1 MHTIEENLTEIQS
14 RMDGGEREWPERRLA
29 ELMEQMGPAELLDWR
44 TDIEILVDKFCRKRR
59 RNLLE
64 IYRAKVR
71 PSKDATTGIP
81 KPTVSYVHID
91 PESALVGDFK
101 HTLLNLR
108 KHHFFQWST
117 FYRAGLARHF
127 EKFVTTF
134 QDVAPND
141 FGNALTDPLA
151 DHARDVF
158 SAGYDRAQRAGR
170 RHDDAVRRVFNGLA
184 HFLALPLEFYAAR
197 WSTASDSKT
206 SFAVRLLL
214 SASVAGILKGCSSAS
229 FGRDTGRKILPRFPR
244 SWMHYAAFL
253 LPRHAETVIDSIES
267 GPLRDGLQTSV
278 LPTLDALQKFF
289 DAPGADYFPLP
300 VTGQYSWPRRRLD
313 VAVRPP
319 GDAQRLIEVS
329 TFLEEGFVQTKDLE
343 DAVGRQATLIIAP
356 LRPDVHRIVNE
367 RAALADIVV
376 PVDPDVPVDQVDQER
391 SRVANSAF
399 GVWKK
404 AVDKLRSRLQRNS
417 PITYNFAREF
427 PLQDPDK
434 AEFFHVARTS
444 VRDLLRTFERRNGV
458 RLWCS
463 VRRSGK
469 TTACFDM
476 GSPSGDST
484 IVSQTC
490 GQSNREEARI
500 FYVSVCDALKA
511 SKMVSETF
519 VRDVI
524 SDCAPVD
531 VENRRVVLI
540 IDEYETLFGQL
551 DVAAE
556 GSRLTRYNVVQPILN
571 QLASFSHENLLVF
584 LGQKPG
590 AHFILMDQNQ
600 LAPYVSQEP
609 FPLFEHAPGKTRG
622 EFSALVDKILG
633 GRVECAADFLDA
645 LFEETAGHPFL
656 TANVLVEFVD
666 WLIETKRPQS
676 ALHVDSNDF
685 DGFASYRLTA
695 DRILSSQEYEFFR
708 TGAADAM
715 SERGFKENSWL
726 FAAYW
731 ILRRLSSDGA
741 ERFGVQTVDF
751 GELTRGIPVPTGGRL
766 PNPAEMVTS
775 ASRANFLNRDGHA
788 VSVKI
793 RTLGRIAAAV
803 RPGLA

>member
-1 MHTIEENLTEIQS
+1 MPTIEASLTEIQS
-14 RMDGGEREWPERRLA
+14 RMDGGEREWPERRLT
-29 ELMEQMGPAELLDWR
+29 ELMEQMGPGELLDWR
-44 TDIEILVDKFCRKRR
+44 TDIEMLVDKFYKKRR
-59 RNLLE
+59 KNLLKIYQARVDGVGTTTAE
-64 IYRAKVR
+64 IQE
-71 PSKDATTGIP
+71 
-81 KPTVSYVHID
+81 PTVPHFNIE
-91 PESALVGDFK
+91 PESALVRDFE
-101 HTLLNLR
+101 HSLQRLR
-108 KHHFFQWST
+108 DHHIFQWST
-117 FYRAGLARHF
+117 FYREGLARHF

-134 QDVAPND
+134 RNAAPD
-141 FGNALTDPLA
+141 YLGNALSDPLA
-151 DHARDVF
+151 EHARDVF
-158 SAGYDRAQRAGR
+158 SAGYDHAIRAGR
-170 RHDDAVRRVFNGLA
+170 RHDDAVLRAFNGLA
-184 HFLALPLEFYAAR
+184 RFLALPLEFYAAR
-197 WSTASDSKT
+197 SSTPSDSR
-206 SFAVRLLL
+206 SAFALRLLL
-214 SASVAGILKGCSSAS
+214 SAAVTGILKGCSSAS
-229 FGRDTGRKILPRFPR
+229 FGTETGRAILPRFPR
-244 SWMHYAAFL
+244 SWMHCAAFL
-253 LPRHAETVIDSIES
+253 LPRQAETIIDSIES
-267 GPLRDGLQTSV
+267 GPLSYGLQTSV

-289 DAPGADYFPLP
+289 DIPGADYFPLP
-300 VTGQYSWPRRRLD
+300 VTGQYSWTRRRLD

-319 GDAQRLIEVS
+319 GDAQRLIEIS
-329 TFLEEGFVQTKDLE
+329 SFLEEGFVQIRDLE
-343 DAVGRQATLIIAP
+343 DAVGRQATLVIAP
-356 LRPDVHRIVNE
+356 LRPDVQRIVNE
-367 RAALADIVV
+367 RAALVDIVV
-376 PVDPDVPVDQVDQER
+376 PVNQDVPVDQER

-399 GVWKK
+399 RVWKK
-404 AVDKLRSRLQRNS
+404 SVDKLRSRLQRNS

-427 PLQDPDK
+427 PLQVPDK

-476 GSPSGDST
+476 GSPSADST

-490 GQSNREEARI
+490 GESNREEARR
-500 FYVSVCDALKA
+500 FHVSVRDALA
-511 SKMVSETF
+511 TSKMVSETF

-551 DVAAE
+551 DAAAE

-571 QLASFSHENLLVF
+571 QLTSFSHENLLVF

-609 FPLFEHAPGKTRG
+609 FPLFEHTPGNTRD

-645 LFEETAGHPFL
+645 LFDETAGHPFL

-666 WLIETKRPQS
+666 WLIATKRPQS
-676 ALHVDSNDF
+676 ALHVDSDDF
-685 DGFASYRLTA
+685 DGFGSRRLTT

-708 TGAADAM
+708 KGATEAM
-715 SERGFKENSWL
+715 SERGFKTNPWL

-731 ILRRLSSDGA
+731 ILRKLSSDGA
-741 ERFGVQTVDF
+741 ERFGAQVADF
-751 GELTRGIPVPTGGRL
+751 GELTRGIPVPTGGCL
-766 PNPAEMVTS
+766 PDPDEMVTS
-775 ASRANFLNRDGHA
+775 ASQANFLNQDGHA

>member
-1 MHTIEENLTEIQS
+1 MPTIEASLTEIQS
-14 RMDGGEREWPERRLA
+14 RLDGGEAEWPERRLI
-29 ELMEQMGPAELLDWR
+29 ELMGQMGPAELLDWR
-44 TDIEILVDKFCRKRR
+44 TDIEMLADKFYKKRR
-59 RNLLE
+59 KNLLNVYQARVGGAGTTTAE
-64 IYRAKVR
+64 IQA
-71 PSKDATTGIP
+71 
-81 KPTVSYVHID
+81 PTVAHID
-91 PESALVGDFK
+91 IEPESALVRDFA
-101 HTLLNLR
+101 HTLRQLR
-108 KHHFFQWST
+108 DHHIFQWST
-117 FYRAGLARHF
+117 LYREGLARHF
-127 EKFVTTF
+127 EKFVTALRN
-134 QDVAPND
+134 VAPD
-141 FGNALTDPLA
+141 YLGNALTDPLA

-158 SAGYDRAQRAGR
+158 SAGYDHARRRAGR
-170 RHDDAVRRVFNGLA
+170 RHDDAVRRAFNGLA
-184 HFLALPLEFYAAR
+184 RFLALPLEFYAAR
-197 WSTASDSKT
+197 WSTASDPRT
-206 SFAVRLLL
+206 AFAVRLLL
-214 SASVAGILKGCSSAS
+214 SAAVTGILKGCSSAS
-229 FGRDTGRKILPRFPR
+229 FGRDTGRAILPRFPR
-244 SWMHYAAFL
+244 SWMHCAAFL

-267 GPLRDGLQTSV
+267 GLLRDGLQTSV

-289 DAPGADYFPLP
+289 DTPGADYFPLP
-300 VTGQYSWPRRRLD
+300 VTGQYSWTRRRLD

-329 TFLEEGFVQTKDLE
+329 AFLEDGFVQTTDLE
-343 DAVGRQATLIIAP
+343 DAVGRQATLVIAP
-356 LRPDVHRIVNE
+356 LRPDVQRIVNG
-367 RAALADIVV
+367 RAALVDIVV
-376 PVDPDVPVDQVDQER
+376 PVDQDAPVDQER
-391 SRVANSAF
+391 SRVADNAF
-399 GVWKK
+399 RTWKY
-404 AVDKLRSRLQRNS
+404 AADKLRSRLKRNS

-427 PLQDPDK
+427 PLQVPDK
-434 AEFFHVARTS
+434 APFFHVARTS

-469 TTACFDM
+469 TTACLDM

-484 IVSQTC
+484 VVSQTC
-490 GQSNREEARI
+490 GESNREEARR
-500 FYVSVCDALKA
+500 FYVGVREALAA

-519 VRDVI
+519 VTELV

-551 DVAAE
+551 DAAAE

-609 FPLFEHAPGKTRG
+609 FPLFEHASGNTRG
-622 EFSALVDKILG
+622 EFSELVDKILG

-645 LFEETAGHPFL
+645 LFDETAGHPFL

-666 WLIETKRPQS
+666 WLIEKKRPQS
-676 ALHVDSNDF
+676 ALQVDRGDF
-685 DGFASYRLTA
+685 DGFADRRLTA

-708 TGAADAM
+708 KGAAEAM
-715 SERGFKENSWL
+715 SARGFKTNPWL
-726 FAAYW
+726 FSTYW

-741 ERFGVQTVDF
+741 GRFDASAADF
-751 GELTRGIPVPTGGRL
+751 GDLTRGIPVPTGGR
-766 PNPAEMVTS
+766 PPDPAAEMVTS
-775 ASRANFLNRDGHA
+775 ASQANFLNRDGHA
-788 VSVKI
+788 VSAKI